1 MLSVIIALILF
12 GCFGTTYNFKIRFND
27 IQGLRDNDQVFFD
40 KTPIGVVTDVEYTDT
55 GNYLVSVAVE
65 DKFSSLP
72 KDSSTFYIDSN
83 PENEGQEAV
92 RIIQIKDGGN
102 IIEKNTIV
110 EGQSKYSAIYG
121 QIANN
126 QIFLGSGYFPLNPGD
141 IERFYL
147 LTLWDI
153 LKMIYSGTN
162 VQHKMHIVPIIT
174 LQKPSLLKVEH
185 GGLFS
190 KTET

>member
-1 MLSVIIALILF
+1 MVRNFIFSAIAALVLF
-12 GCFGTTYNFKIRFND
+12 GCIGTTHNFMIRFND
-27 IQGLRDNDQVFFD
+27 TEGLRENDQVFFD

-55 GNYLVSVAVE
+55 GNYLVKVAVG
-65 DKFSSLP
+65 DQFSSLP

-83 PENEGQEAV
+83 PETEGQKAV

-126 QIFLGSGYFPLNPGD
+126 FRKNFHAMEFVSGATWNR
-141 IERFYL
+141 IEMGG
-147 LTLWDI
+147 
-153 LKMIYSGTN
+153 LKMFYSTF
-162 VQHKMHIVPIIT
+162 V
-174 LQKPSLLKVEH
+174 
-185 GGLFS
+185 FS
-190 KTET
+190 SQN

>member
-1 MLSVIIALILF
+1 MIESFLIKL
-12 GCFGTTYNFKIRFND
+12 T
-27 IQGLRDNDQVFFD
+27 
-40 KTPIGVVTDVEYTDT
+40 IGVVTDVEYTDT

-83 PENEGQEAV
+83 PETEGQKTI

-110 EGQSKYSAIYG
+110 EGQSKYSRYLYG

-126 QIFLGSGYFPLNPGD
+126 F
-141 IERFYL
+141 R
-147 LTLWDI
+147 
-153 LKMIYSGTN
+153 KN
-162 VQHKMHIVPIIT
+162 VPCYW
-174 LQKPSLLKVEH
+174 SLR
-185 GGLFS
+185 
-190 KTET
+190 